1 LLAFF
6 IYAYVR
12 AVHTLYTVLKHF
24 EGVRRTKVDSEYNVL
39 GLSVGVLI
47 AVILGFARK
56 KADKRDWQIYI
67 GIAGVIILIIILN
80 SLGIKTD

>member
-1 LLAFF
+1 M
-6 IYAYVR
+6 
-12 AVHTLYTVLKHF
+12 
-24 EGVRRTKVDSEYNVL
+24 DSEYNVL

-80 SLGIKTD
+80 SLGIKTN